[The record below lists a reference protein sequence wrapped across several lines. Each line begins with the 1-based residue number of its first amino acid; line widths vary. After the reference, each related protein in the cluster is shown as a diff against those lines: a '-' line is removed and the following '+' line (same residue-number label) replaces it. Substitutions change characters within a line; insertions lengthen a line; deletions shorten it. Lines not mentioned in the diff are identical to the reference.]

1 MPLPLSHC
9 FRWSSL
15 GLLLVMLT
23 SPMLLIADK
32 PVWVA
37 EKLIQDARRIYGRK
51 GGINMERW
59 RDMLEDAAGTR
70 DDEDLL
76 DEVNMFFNRN
86 VPFVSDL
93 EHWKQIDYW
102 ATPFELLGTN
112 GGDCEDYVISKYYS
126 LIRLGMD
133 ESKLRITYVKAL
145 DYNQAHM
152 VLAYYARPNAV
163 PLILD
168 NLTNRIRKA
177 TDRKDLKPVYSFN
190 GQGMWLTESKGLG
203 ARLGE
208 SNQLD
213 RWTDLR
219 VRMARI
225 GMDL

>member
-1 MPLPLSHC
+1 MLTLPYQHHLVRIC
-9 FRWSSL
+9 C
-15 GLLLVMLT
+15 LLLMLGT
-23 SPMLLIADK
+23 PLVLVADK

-37 EKLIQDARRIYGRK
+37 EKLIEQAAQQYGRK

-59 RDMLEDAAGTR
+59 RDMFEDVAGTKK
-70 DDEDLL
+70 DIDLL
-76 DEVNMFFNRN
+76 EEVNYFFNRN
-86 VPFVSDL
+86 VPFVDDIV
-93 EHWKQIDYW
+93 HWRQIDYW
-102 ATPFELLGTN
+102 ATPYEMLGTN

-126 LIRLGMD
+126 LIKLGMD

-145 DYNQAHM
+145 EYNQAHM
-152 VLAYYARPNAV
+152 VLAYYEKPNAI

-168 NLTNRIRKA
+168 NLTNSIRPA
-177 TDRKDLKPVYSFN
+177 TARRDLKPVYSFN

-203 ARLGE
+203 ARVGN

>member
-1 MPLPLSHC
+1 
-9 FRWSSL
+9 
-15 GLLLVMLT
+15 MLT
-23 SPMLLIADK
+23 SPFHARLTRLVCLLLLISSPMVLVADK
-32 PVWVA
+32 PVWVPSQ
-37 EKLIQDARRIYGRK
+37 LIDKARQIYGRK
-51 GGINMERW
+51 GAINMERW
-59 RDMLEDAAGTR
+59 RDMFEDLAGTKDDMDLLED
-70 DDEDLL
+70 
-76 DEVNMFFNRN
+76 VNWFFNRH
-86 VPFVSDL
+86 VPFVDDIK
-93 EHWKQIDYW
+93 HWKQIDYW
-102 ATPFELLGTN
+102 ATPYEMLGTD

-168 NLTNRIRKA
+168 NLTDRIQPA
-177 TDRKDLKPVYSFN
+177 TERRDLKPVYSFN

-203 ARLGE
+203 ARLGN

-219 VRMARI
+219 VRMARL